1 MWVALFA
8 TWVYVFVQVYILVHS
23 ALWHGFPHSS
33 SPGWRMGDTFFG
45 QQVATI
51 RAPQTKFSP
60 HTPCTKR
67 VAYEKNNQ
75 HIKTPHNYLKTI
87 SGVIVALK
95 CLTYTTMIF
104 YIIRFFFL
112 CFLILVGAPVWNP
125 ARCLDTY
132 GVLEEFG
139 VQLTADDF
147 YQRCSVGW
155 CNVGWKH
162 DIYDRY
168 MVIYVDYVAHTL
180 TQIYNDIDIYIVLI

>member
-1 MWVALFA
+1 
-8 TWVYVFVQVYILVHS
+8 
-23 ALWHGFPHSS
+23 
-33 SPGWRMGDTFFG
+33 MGDTFFG

-104 YIIRFFFL
+104 YIIRFFF
-112 CFLILVGAPVWNP
+112 FLM
-125 ARCLDTY
+125 
-132 GVLEEFG
+132 FF
-139 VQLTADDF
+139 DF
-147 YQRCSVGW
+147 GW
-155 CNVGWKH
+155 CPRLKPSQVFGHLWRSGGVWRPT
-162 DIYDRY
+162 DSGRFLS
-168 MVIYVDYVAHTL
+168 TL
-180 TQIYNDIDIYIVLI
+180 LGGLVQRRLET

>member
-1 MWVALFA
+1 MGICFCPGLYSGPFSFV
-8 TWVYVFVQVYILVHS
+8 TWVSSRFKPWVEGGWYTFWTAGSNYKGPTNKVLATHS
-23 ALWHGFPHSS
+23 MSKKGCIW
-33 SPGWRMGDTFFG
+33 
-45 QQVATI
+45 
-51 RAPQTKFSP
+51 
-60 HTPCTKR
+60 
-67 VAYEKNNQ
+67 KNNQ
-75 HIKTPHNYLKTI
+75 HIETPHNYLKTI
-87 SGVIVALK
+87 SGVIVVLK

-104 YIIRFFFL
+104 YIIRFFFQ
-112 CFLILVGAPVWNP
+112 CFLILAGAPVWNP

-168 MVIYVDYVAHTL
+168 MVIYVGYVAHTL
-180 TQIYNDIDIYIVLI
+180 TQIYNDTYKYIVLIQMNI